1 MSTVGGQV
9 SRCCAG
15 LQPPAAA
22 CAFFQ
27 WRGAQACVCA
37 CSFRSDL
44 HGFNVRVF
52 CWWADVLAPVE
63 GQLGL
68 QPSSATCAA
77 CEAACLIALHE
88 AEACLKIQ
96 IRRVPLN
103 SCSTIQFQ
111 EMLARFEGWR
121 QHSSLFN
128 GPQAPVAN
136 QRASTCAHFLLLLTS
151 LGHPPPRI
159 WLPMPQ
165 QSTHCQLKMLV
176 GPRAV
181 AGQSARF
188 CK

>member
-27 WRGAQACVCA
+27 WRV
-37 CSFRSDL
+37 RSDL

-77 CEAACLIALHE
+77 CEAA
-88 AEACLKIQ
+88 
-96 IRRVPLN
+96 
-103 SCSTIQFQ
+103 
-111 EMLARFEGWR
+111 
-121 QHSSLFN
+121 
-128 GPQAPVAN
+128 
-136 QRASTCAHFLLLLTS
+136 
-151 LGHPPPRI
+151 
-159 WLPMPQ
+159 
-165 QSTHCQLKMLV
+165 
-176 GPRAV
+176 
-181 AGQSARF
+181 
-188 CK
+188 